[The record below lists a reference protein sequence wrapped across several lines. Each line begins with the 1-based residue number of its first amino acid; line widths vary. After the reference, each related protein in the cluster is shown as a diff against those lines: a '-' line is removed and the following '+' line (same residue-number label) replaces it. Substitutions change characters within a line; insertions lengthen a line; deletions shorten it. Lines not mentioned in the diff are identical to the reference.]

1 MCGMEIIVVNSDD
14 HGNVDV
20 KDLIEKAKANKD

>member
-1 MCGMEIIVVNSDD
+1 MCGMEIIIVNSDD

-20 KDLIEKAKANKD
+20 ADLQAKAHEHKD